1 MVEYLLN
8 DELDR
13 MWEEAFVPEFEV
25 LSLHFLEGL
34 RKMPVKP
41 GIIAIFE
48 PWTSK
53 HEAGILLCQSRRSI
67 YMKVGL

>member
-13 MWEEAFVPEFEV
+13 MWEEAFVTEFEI
-25 LSLHFLEGL
+25 LSLHFLDGL

-41 GIIAIFE
+41 GIIAIFG

-53 HEAGILLCQSRRSI
+53 HEAEILLCQSRLSM
-67 YMKVGL
+67 YMKAGL

>member
-1 MVEYLLN
+1 
-8 DELDR
+8 
-13 MWEEAFVPEFEV
+13 MWEEARVTEFQI
-25 LSLHFLEGL
+25 LALHFLQGL
-34 RKMPVKP
+34 RKMPVKR

-53 HEAGILLCQSRRSI
+53 REAEILLCQSRRSM